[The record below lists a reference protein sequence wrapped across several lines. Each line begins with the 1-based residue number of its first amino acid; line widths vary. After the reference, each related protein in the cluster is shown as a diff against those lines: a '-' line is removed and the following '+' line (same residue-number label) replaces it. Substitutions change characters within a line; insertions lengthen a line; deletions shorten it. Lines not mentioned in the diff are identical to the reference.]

1 MRILQMPNFTWELG
15 KYTYYFYEFFWEEKG
30 KGSCT
35 RAGLTP
41 FPWKRRKMDSKEKI
55 DRKEEEGGLIF
66 IFPCTFCSFDLYPV
80 HRVCS

>member
-55 DRKEEEGGLIF
+55 DRKEEEEEWGLGGSDFHFSMYFL
-66 IFPCTFCSFDLYPV
+66 
-80 HRVCS
+80 